1 MVGELKINKNRLF
14 ISLPF
19 ILWIL
24 LTEVIEVAAEV
35 APELVTSGVGVTVSP
50 SAIPPVQFFAWI
62 SGGAFLVLLFLLG
75 FWFWNQKL
83 RALVVRR
90 TRALIEAEDLKQAIL
105 DASPVGIGMVGKQ
118 NQLGWHN
125 QAMTEILGYHPDELK
140 GCDVRVLYGDDETCR
155 QAGRDIK
162 KVLESGF
169 NVPIEAVWK
178 KKDGSFFECRF
189 RFAPFDSSEYR
200 GIVTAVDISESKQV
214 EREIVT
220 SERRLKAILESS
232 PNPIVVYNEK
242 GSPTYINP
250 AFTSVFGWSLS
261 EIKGEVIPYVPK
273 DQMAITID
281 KIKELQKYGKSLY
294 FETQRFNKAG
304 ETLDVLV
311 NAATIKSVDPNV
323 VSSIVINLTD
333 LTGNKKLKKRLLQA
347 EKMELVGTLAGGI
360 AHDFNNILTA
370 INGFS
375 EIGERKA
382 RKNQATLKEHQQVQ
396 VAAERARNLVA
407 QLLAFSRKSEPVSK
421 RLDLEHMVTDSLSMI
436 ERVIPRM
443 IGVKFESGEQ
453 TDYFINGDVNQ
464 LNQIMLNLCLNA
476 ADAMPDGGTLTIKI
490 ETVRVAEER
499 CSACQSIFAG
509 EYVRLQIRDT
519 GSGIDEASVQDI
531 FAPFYTTK
539 DIGKGTGLGLSTVFG
554 IVNSHGGHIVCQS
567 KLAQGTTF
575 NLFFP
580 VAAPETSPAVSE
592 IQIEDEPSVVNVTEV
607 ADSDRKTILIV
618 DDEEIIREF
627 VAESMAFYGYQT
639 ISAANGEEA
648 LQLYQKS
655 GSRIDLVLLDI
666 SMPGM
671 GGFHCLEKLLEIDP
685 EVKVVMTS
693 GYFPDGLKNDPL
705 KKGARGFL
713 NKPFKVEALM
723 EKISS
728 LLG

>member
-1 MVGELKINKNRLF
+1 MKIKKNRLF

-19 ILWIL
+19 LLWVL
-24 LTEVIEVAAEV
+24 LPGVIEVAAEV
-35 APELVTSGVGVTVSP
+35 TPGSVTSGVGVTVSP
-50 SAIPPVQFFAWI
+50 PAIPPVQFFAWI
-62 SGGAFLVLLFLLG
+62 SGGVFLILFSLFG

-83 RALVVRR
+83 RALVIRR
-90 TRALIEAEDLKQAIL
+90 TQALIEAEDLKQAIL

-125 QAMTEILGYHPDELK
+125 QAMTEILGYHQDELK

-155 QAGRDIK
+155 QAGREIK
-162 KVLESGF
+162 KVLESGL
-169 NVPIEAVWK
+169 NVPIETVWQ

-200 GIVTAVDISESKQV
+200 GVVTAVDISESKRV
-214 EREIVT
+214 ERAIVT

-232 PNPIVVYNEK
+232 PNPIVVYDEK
-242 GSPTYINP
+242 GFPTYINP
-250 AFTSVFGWSLS
+250 AFTSVFGWSFS
-261 EIKGEVIPYVPK
+261 EVKGGVIPYVPE

-281 KIKELQKYGKSLY
+281 KIKELQRYGKSLY

-311 NAATIKSVDPNV
+311 NAATIKSVDHNV

-333 LTGNKKLKKRLLQA
+333 LTDNKKLKKRLLQA

-375 EIGERKA
+375 EIGEHKA
-382 RKNQATLKEHQQVQ
+382 QQNQVTLKEHQQVQ
-396 VAAERARNLVA
+396 VAAERARYLVS
-407 QLLAFSRKSEPVSK
+407 QLLTFSRKSEAVSK
-421 RLDLEHMVTDSLSMI
+421 LIDIENMVTDSLSMI

-443 IGVKFESGEQ
+443 IGVKFETGEK
-453 TDYFINGDVNQ
+453 TGYFINGDVNQ

-476 ADAMPDGGTLTIKI
+476 ADAMPDGGTLTVRI
-490 ETVRVAEER
+490 ETVKVTDER
-499 CSACQSIFAG
+499 CSACQSIFTG
-509 EYVRLQIRDT
+509 EYVKLQVRDT
-519 GSGIDEASVQDI
+519 GFGIDEASIQDI

-567 KLAQGTTF
+567 KLDQGTTF
-575 NLFFP
+575 ALFFP
-580 VAAPETSPAVSE
+580 VVEPETSPAGPE
-592 IQIEDEPSVVNVTEV
+592 IMIEDEKSTASVTAV
-607 ADSDRKTILIV
+607 ADSNLKNILIV

-648 LQLYQKS
+648 LQLYQEF

-685 EVKVVMTS
+685 EVKVVMAS
-693 GYFPDGLKNDPL
+693 GYFPNGLKNDPL

-713 NKPFKVEALM
+713 NKPFKVEALI
-723 EKISS
+723 EKINS
-728 LLG
+728 LI

>member
-1 MVGELKINKNRLF
+1 MQGELKIKRNRLF
-14 ISLPF
+14 IILSF
-19 ILWIL
+19 IVCIL
-24 LTEVIEVAAEV
+24 LSAVTEVAAEV
-35 APELVTSGVGVTVSP
+35 TQGRVGSGIGVNYPGSATSSG
-50 SAIPPVQFFAWI
+50 QFFIWI
-62 SGGAFLVLLFLLG
+62 SGGMLLVLLFLFG
-75 FWFWNQKL
+75 GWIWNQKL
-83 RALVVRR
+83 RALVARR
-90 TRALIEAEDLKQAIL
+90 TLALTEVEDLKQAIL

-125 QAMTEILGYHPDELK
+125 QAMTEMLGYHPDELK
-140 GCDVRVLYGDDETCR
+140 GCDVRVLYGDEDTCR

-162 KVLESGF
+162 KVLESGL
-169 NVPIEAVWK
+169 NVPIEAVWQ
-178 KKDGSFFECRF
+178 KKDGTSFECRF

-200 GIVTAVDISESKQV
+200 GIVTAVDITESKRV
-214 EREIVT
+214 EREVVT

-250 AFTSVFGWSLS
+250 AFTSVFGWSFS
-261 EIKGEVIPYVPK
+261 EIRGEVIPYVPK
-273 DQMAITID
+273 DQIAITSA
-281 KIKELQKYGKSLY
+281 KIKELQEYGKSLC

-304 ETLDVLV
+304 EILDVMV
-311 NAATIKSVDPNV
+311 NAATIKSIDPNV

-333 LTGNKKLKKRLLQA
+333 LTDNKKLKKRLLQA

-382 RKNQATLKEHQQVQ
+382 NRNQATLKEHQQVQ

-421 RLDLEHMVTDSLSMI
+421 RLDLEQMVADSLSMI

-453 TDYFINGDVNQ
+453 VGYFINGDVNQ

-476 ADAMPDGGTLTIKI
+476 ADAMPDGGTLTIEIK
-490 ETVRVAEER
+490 TVRVADER
-499 CSACQSIFAG
+499 CSACHSIFTG
-509 EYVRLQIRDT
+509 EYVRLKIRDT
-519 GSGIDEASVQDI
+519 GSGIDEASLQDI

-567 KLAQGTTF
+567 KLTQGTTF

-580 VAAPETSPAVSE
+580 AAQPEISPAVPE
-592 IQIEDEPSVVNVTEV
+592 IQVEDEPLAANLTEV
-607 ADSDRKTILIV
+607 ADSDRRTILIV

-648 LQLYQKS
+648 LQLYQES
-655 GSRIDLVLLDI
+655 GLRIDLVLLDI

-671 GGFHCLEKLLEIDP
+671 GGFHCLEGLLEIDP
-685 EVKVVMTS
+685 EVKVVMAS

-705 KKGARGFL
+705 KKGACGFL
-713 NKPFKVEALM
+713 NKPFKIEALM

-728 LLG
+728 LLD

>member
-1 MVGELKINKNRLF
+1 VQGLKNNKNIF
-14 ISLPF
+14 FVSLSF
-19 ILWIL
+19 FLWVL
-24 LTEVIEVAAEV
+24 LPAIIGVAAEPTSGNV
-35 APELVTSGVGVTVSP
+35 SSGIGINTSPPVTSPG
-50 SAIPPVQFFAWI
+50 QFFVWI
-62 SGGAFLVLLFLLG
+62 AGVILLILLFLLG
-75 FWFWNQKL
+75 IWIWNQKL

-90 TRALIEAEDLKQAIL
+90 TQALTEAEDLKQAIL

-118 NQLGWHN
+118 NQLGWYN
-125 QAMTEILGYHPDELK
+125 QAMTEMLGYQPDELK
-140 GCDVRVLYGDDETCR
+140 GCDVRVLYGDEKNCR

-162 KVLESGF
+162 EVLKSGI
-169 NVPIEAVWK
+169 NVPIETMWR

-214 EREIVT
+214 EREVVT
-220 SERRLKAILESS
+220 NERRLKAILESS
-232 PNPIVVYNEK
+232 PNPIVVYNEN

-250 AFTSVFGWSLS
+250 AFTSVFGWTFS
-261 EIKGEVIPYVPK
+261 ELQGNVIPYVPK
-273 DQMAITID
+273 DQMSITVD
-281 KIKELQKYGKSLY
+281 KIKELQKNGKSLC

-311 NAATIKSVDPNV
+311 NAATIQSVDSNV

-333 LTGNKKLKKRLLQA
+333 LTDNKRLKNRLLQA

-382 RKNQATLKEHQQVQ
+382 RQYQSTLKEHQQVQ

-407 QLLAFSRKSEPVSK
+407 QLLTFSRKSEPVSK
-421 RLDLEHMVTDSLSMI
+421 LLDLEHMVEDSLSMI

-443 IGVKFESGEQ
+443 IGVKFEPGEQ
-453 TDYFINGDVNQ
+453 TGHFINGDVNQ

-490 ETVRVAEER
+490 KTVRVADER
-499 CSACQSIFAG
+499 CSACQSLFSG
-509 EYVRLQIRDT
+509 EYVKLQIQDT

-539 DIGKGTGLGLSTVFG
+539 VIGKGTGLGLSTVFG

-567 KLAQGTTF
+567 KLDQGTTF

-580 VAAPETSPAVSE
+580 VAEAEAILTETEMPV
-592 IQIEDEPSVVNVTEV
+592 EDVQPVASVAEV
-607 ADSDRKTILIV
+607 ADCDRKTILVV
-618 DDEEIIREF
+618 DDEVIIREF
-627 VAESMAFYGYQT
+627 VEESMVFYGYQT
-639 ISAANGEEA
+639 IAAANGEEA
-648 LQLYQKS
+648 LQLYQES

-671 GGFHCLEKLLEIDP
+671 GGFHCLEGLLEIDP
-685 EVKVVMTS
+685 EVKVIMAS

-705 KKGARGFL
+705 KKGACGFL
-713 NKPFKVEALM
+713 NKPFKVEALL
-723 EKISS
+723 EKIRS
-728 LLG
+728 LLE

>member
-1 MVGELKINKNRLF
+1 MKAELKINKNQLF
-14 ISLPF
+14 VSFSFL
-19 ILWIL
+19 LWLL
-24 LTEVIEVAAEV
+24 LTGVIEVAAKV
-35 APELVTSGVGVTVSP
+35 TSGSVTSGVGVTVAP
-50 SAIPPVQFFAWI
+50 LATAPVQFFAWI
-62 SGGAFLVLLFLLG
+62 LGGVFLVLLCLFG
-75 FWFWNQKL
+75 FWVWNQKL
-83 RALVVRR
+83 RSLVTRR
-90 TRALIEAEDLKQAIL
+90 TQALHEAEDLKQAIL
-105 DASPVGIGMVGKQ
+105 DASPIGIGMVGKQ

-125 QAMTEILGYHPDELK
+125 KAMTEILGYCQNELK
-140 GCDVRVLYGDDETCR
+140 GCDVRVLYGDAETCR

-162 KVLESGF
+162 KVLESGL
-169 NVPIEAVWK
+169 NVPIETVWR

-189 RFAPFDSSEYR
+189 YFAPFNSSEYR
-200 GIVTAVDISESKQV
+200 GIVTAVDISESKRV

-242 GSPTYINP
+242 GFPTYINP
-250 AFTSVFGWSLS
+250 AFTSVFGWSFS

-273 DQMAITID
+273 EQMAITIE
-281 KIKELQKYGKSLY
+281 KLKELQKYGKSLC

-304 ETLDVLV
+304 ATLDVLV
-311 NAATIKSVDPNV
+311 NAATIESVDTNG

-333 LTGNKKLKKRLLQA
+333 LTDNKRLKKRLLQA

-375 EIGERKA
+375 EIGEHKA
-382 RKNQATLKEHQQVQ
+382 RQNQVTLKEHQQVQ
-396 VAAERARNLVA
+396 VAAERARDLVS
-407 QLLAFSRKSEPVSK
+407 QLLTFSRKSEPVSK
-421 RLDLEHMVTDSLSMI
+421 LIDLETMVTDSLDMI

-443 IGVKFESGEQ
+443 IGVKFETGEK
-453 TDYFINGDVNQ
+453 TGYFINGDVNQ

-476 ADAMPDGGTLTIKI
+476 ADAMPDGGTLTIRI
-490 ETVRVAEER
+490 ETVRVAGER
-499 CSACQSIFAG
+499 CSACQSIFTG
-509 EYVRLQIRDT
+509 EYVKLQVKDT

-554 IVNSHGGHIVCQS
+554 IVNRHGGHIVCQS
-567 KLAQGTTF
+567 KLEQGTTF

-580 VAAPETSPAVSE
+580 VVEPESFPAGPE
-592 IQIEDEPSVVNVTEV
+592 IKIEDETSTASVTAV
-607 ADSDRKTILIV
+607 ADSELKNILVV

-648 LQLYQKS
+648 LQLYRES

-671 GGFHCLEKLLEIDP
+671 GGFYCLEKLLEIDP
-685 EVKVVMTS
+685 EVKVVMAS
-693 GYFPDGLKNDPL
+693 GYLPDGLKNDPL

-713 NKPFKVEALM
+713 NKPFKVEALL

-728 LLG
+728 LI